1 MEATNKDICMLT
13 WEKLMS
19 KVSPLVQ
26 NTAVIPVDSSDD
38 PADGDPQ
45 RAFMKVFNEF
55 KVKRHPVLKRHP
67 RVLITNGRGWLG
79 GYTFRGQTTSEPVEL
94 IGVPSHDTI
103 FYISMQGRVATTGT
117 GSAALARQIGSLAI

>member
-1 MEATNKDICMLT
+1 MEATKKDICMLT

-45 RAFMKVFNEF
+45 RAFMKVFNEC
-55 KVKRHPVLKRHP
+55 KVKRHPVL
-67 RVLITNGRGWLG
+67 VTNGRGWLG